1 MRRRYTLMKGR
12 PARSARTSITAKPMP
27 NSSEKIVQNLPATK

>member
-1 MRRRYTLMKGR
+1 MNGR

-27 NSSEKIVQNLPATK
+27 NSNEKIIQNLPWTK